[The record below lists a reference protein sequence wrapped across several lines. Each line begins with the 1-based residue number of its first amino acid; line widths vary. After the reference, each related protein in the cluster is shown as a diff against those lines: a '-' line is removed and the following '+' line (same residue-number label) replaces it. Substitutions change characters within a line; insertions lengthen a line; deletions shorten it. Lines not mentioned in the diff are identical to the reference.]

1 MIQNMNKPS
10 SKNNYQTGQLFDDV
24 LFSADENDPAQR
36 GKKITYRV
44 RKLYEIPIERMQ
56 TDANQPR
63 HFFDSQKLNN
73 LAESILEK
81 GVLQPVLFRVENGK
95 PILVAGERRFRAARQ
110 AGLKHI
116 PAVCVE
122 GDASVISLIENI
134 QREDLNPIEEA
145 EAVAKLIQKHHY
157 QTKDLILL
165 LGKAKSTISEIKKVN
180 ELPGEIKNEC
190 RNSNEWSRNV
200 LVEIAKQPTK
210 EQMLAL
216 FRKVK
221 EQGLKSSEVRAITRK
236 RKQGRDTTTLMLNK
250 ITAVKKSFKKIDLS
264 ELQNEKRES
273 FKRELVNLR
282 EEINVLLQQFDS
294 TMQ

>member
-1 MIQNMNKPS
+1 
-10 SKNNYQTGQLFDDV
+10 
-24 LFSADENDPAQR
+24 
-36 GKKITYRV
+36 
-44 RKLYEIPIERMQ
+44 
-56 TDANQPR
+56 
-63 HFFDSQKLNN
+63 
-73 LAESILEK
+73 
-81 GVLQPVLFRVENGK
+81 
-95 PILVAGERRFRAARQ
+95 
-110 AGLKHI
+110 KHI